1 LLTRVS
7 PATRRPVDAGTTATP
22 YGFTSPLAGTVEAI
36 CETECSW
43 LRNGGAASCA
53 AATLGFELL
62 DPHAARTS
70 PSDATS
76 AAAGMAEMAG
86 IAGTRSLTVL
96 PFRKINDRYGRLD
109 RYVDPRHETGYE
121 QHKRL
126 SRQASEVLSR
136 TVTD

>member
-1 LLTRVS
+1 MPSAVVS
-7 PATRRPVDAGTTATP
+7 PM
-22 YGFTSPLAGTVEAI
+22 PLAQE
-36 CETECSW
+36 
-43 LRNGGAASCA
+43 RGAASCA
-53 AATLGFELL
+53 AATRGFELL

-76 AAAGMAEMAG
+76 AAAGMAEIVG

-96 PFRKINDRYGRLD
+96 PFRKINDRYGRLV

-121 QHKRL
+121 QHKRV
-126 SRQASEVLSR
+126 SRQASEALSR

>member
-1 LLTRVS
+1 
-7 PATRRPVDAGTTATP
+7 
-22 YGFTSPLAGTVEAI
+22 VEAI

-43 LRNGGAASCA
+43 FSNGGAACCA
-53 AATLGFELL
+53 AATCGFELL

-76 AAAGMAEMAG
+76 AAAGTAEMAG

-96 PFRKINDRYGRLD
+96 PFHKISDRYGRPD
-109 RYVDPRHETGYE
+109 RYVEPQHETGYE

-126 SRQASEVLSR
+126 SRQASGALSH
-136 TVTD
+136 TVTE